1 MTRSEARSRTVTA
14 LTIAGSDPSGGAG
27 VQADLK
33 AMSALGAYGMSV
45 ITALTAQSTRGVTG
59 VRAVP
64 VDFVRLQ
71 LDTLLDDIVPDA
83 TKIGMLATAELADA
97 VGEYLP
103 GLSRTVLDPVMVA
116 TSGDRLLD
124 EEAVGA
130 VRRLCGVADL
140 ITPNLHEAAVLLGE
154 EAAGDT
160 GALRA
165 QARRLVEQGAQR
177 VLVKGGH
184 FAAGTAGTADAPE
197 SVDVYADADS
207 TVLLRGRR
215 VMTKNTHGTG
225 CTLSSAIA
233 SLRPRRATW
242 LEAVR
247 DAKVYL
253 TGAIEHADALGVG
266 HGHGPVHH
274 FHRLWAQND
283 ED

>member
-1 MTRSEARSRTVTA
+1 MSHSRPRSTTIAA

-27 VQADLK
+27 IQADLK

-45 ITALTAQSTRGVTG
+45 ITALTAQSTCGVTG
-59 VRAVP
+59 VHVVP

-103 GLSRTVLDPVMVA
+103 GLTHTVLDPVMVA

-124 EEAVGA
+124 EEAIGA
-130 VRRLCGVADL
+130 VRRLCATVDL
-140 ITPNLHEAAVLLGE
+140 ITPNLHEAAVLLNE
-154 EAAGDT
+154 EPAVSLDD
-160 GALRA
+160 LRSQA
-165 QARRLVEQGAQR
+165 QRLRDLGAQR

-184 FAAGTAGTADAPE
+184 LTGAGEAGDA
-197 SVDVYADADS
+197 VDVYVDGD
-207 TVLLRGRR
+207 VVRLLRGRR
-215 VMTKNTHGTG
+215 VATGNTHGTG
-225 CTLSSAIA
+225 CTLSSAIT

-247 DAKVYL
+247 GAKTYL
-253 TGAIEHADALGVG
+253 TRAIAHADTLGIG

-274 FHRLWAQND
+274 FYRAWSQSG
-283 ED
+283 